1 MSSNMSAA
9 NSGAAKPAKRPGSWL
24 AILLIVLTVVAAI
37 AVIWR
42 VDTAPRTDDAYA
54 YADTIGVSPE
64 VSGKI
69 VNLAVHDNQA
79 VKQGDLLFEIDP
91 RPYQYV
97 LMRARASLAQLDAQ
111 IPLTQR
117 SVNAQTFGAAAARS
131 AVARAQAASNQASD
145 TLARMEPL
153 IHKGYVSADDLD
165 RARTAQRSALAEL
178 AAAEAQARQAQAAV
192 SSVDALVAQ
201 RLVLQAEIASAQL
214 NLEYA
219 TVRAPFDGRVVEL
232 RTSVGQYVSAQ
243 KPVFT
248 LIDTRHWYVIA
259 NFRENELGHIHP
271 GTRATVY
278 LMSDT
283 GMRFSGSVDSIGYGV
298 DPQDGGSTANGLP
311 NIQRSINW
319 VHVAQRFPVKIL
331 IDHPDPRLF
340 RIGTSAVAVLR
351 SGGHDAAAAGGAQ
364 S

>member
-1 MSSNMSAA
+1 MTAA
-9 NSGAAKPAKRPGSWL
+9 QSTDAGKQRPRTWPAM
-24 AILLIVLTVVAAI
+24 LLIVLAVVAII

-42 VDTAPRTDDAYA
+42 VDTVPRTDDAYA

-69 VNLAVHDNQA
+69 VTLAVRNNQA

-91 RPYQYV
+91 RPYQFA
-97 LMRARASLAQLDAQ
+97 LQRAQAALAQLDAQ

-117 SVNAQTFGAAAARS
+117 TVNAQGFSADAAKSAAAR
-131 AVARAQAASNQASD
+131 AQTAAKQAGD

-153 IHKGYVSADDLD
+153 IGKGYISADELD
-165 RARTAQRSALAEL
+165 RARTAQRAAQAEL
-178 AAAEAQARQAQAAV
+178 AAAQAQAREAQAAV
-192 SSVDALVAQ
+192 SSVAALVAQ
-201 RLVLQAEIASAQL
+201 RAVLTAEISTAQL

-232 RTSVGQYVSAQ
+232 RTSAGQFVSAQ

-259 NFRENELGHIHP
+259 NLRENELGNIRP

-278 LMSDT
+278 LMSNT
-283 GMRFSGSVDSIGYGV
+283 RIRFSGSVDSIGFGV
-298 DPQDGGSTANGLP
+298 DPQDGSGTANGLP
-311 NIQRSINW
+311 SIQRSINW

-331 IDHPDPRLF
+331 VDHPDPEMF
-340 RIGTSAVAVLR
+340 RIGTSAVAVLQPER
-351 SGGHDAAAAGGAQ
+351 RDNRDTHATPNGAP

>member
-1 MSSNMSAA
+1 MNASNS
-9 NSGAAKPAKRPGSWL
+9 PATRSRTWPAL
-24 AILLIVLTVVAAI
+24 LLIVLTVVAVI

-42 VDTAPRTDDAYA
+42 VDTSPRTDDAYV

-69 VNLAVHDNQA
+69 VTLAVRDNQA

-91 RPYQYV
+91 RPYQYA
-97 LMRARASLAQLDAQ
+97 LQRARAGLVQLDAQ

-117 SVNAQTFGAAAARS
+117 SVDAQTFGAAAARS
-131 AVARAQAASNQASD
+131 AVARAQAAANQASD
-145 TLARMEPL
+145 TLARMAPL
-153 IHKGYVSADDLD
+153 IAKGYVSADDLD

-178 AAAEAQARQAQAAV
+178 ASAQAQAREAQAAV
-192 SSVDALVAQ
+192 SGVDALVAQ
-201 RLVLQAEIASAQL
+201 RAVLEAEIASAQL

-232 RTSVGQYVSAQ
+232 RTSVGQFVSAQ

-259 NFRENELGHIHP
+259 NFRENELGRIRP
-271 GTRATVY
+271 GTPATVY

-283 GMRFSGSVDSIGYGV
+283 GIRFNGTVDSIGFGV
-298 DPQDGGSTANGLP
+298 DPQDGGDSANGLP

-331 IDHPDPRLF
+331 VDRPDPRLF

-351 SGGHDAAAAGGAQ
+351 PGEHVASDAAGAK

>member
-1 MSSNMSAA
+1 MTAA
-9 NSGAAKPAKRPGSWL
+9 QSTDAGKQRPRTWP
-24 AILLIVLTVVAAI
+24 AILLIVLAVIAII

-69 VNLAVHDNQA
+69 VTLAVRNNQA

-91 RPYQYV
+91 RPYQFA
-97 LMRARASLAQLDAQ
+97 LQRAQAALAQLDAQ

-117 SVNAQTFGAAAARS
+117 TVNAQVFNADAAKS
-131 AVARAQAASNQASD
+131 SVVRAQTAAKQAGD

-153 IHKGYVSADDLD
+153 IGKGYISADDLD
-165 RARTAQRSALAEL
+165 RARTAYRAAQAEL
-178 AAAEAQARQAQAAV
+178 AAAQAQARQAEAGV
-192 SSVDALVAQ
+192 SSVAALVAQ
-201 RLVLQAEIASAQL
+201 RAVLTAEISTAQL

-232 RTSVGQYVSAQ
+232 RTSVGQFVSAQ

-259 NFRENELGHIHP
+259 NLRENELGNIRP

-278 LMSDT
+278 LMSNT
-283 GMRFSGSVDSIGYGV
+283 GIRFSGSVDSVGFGV

-331 IDHPDPRLF
+331 VDHPDPQLF
-340 RIGTSAVAVLR
+340 RIGTSAVAVLQPER
-351 SGGHDAAAAGGAQ
+351 RDNNRDNRATSNGAP

>member
-1 MSSNMSAA
+1 MNVTHASPPDRPRTRIW
-9 NSGAAKPAKRPGSWL
+9 PAT
-24 AILLIVLTVVAAI
+24 LLIVFAALAVL

-64 VSGKI
+64 VGGKI
-69 VNLAVHDNQA
+69 VNLAVRDNQA

-91 RPYQYV
+91 RPYRYALQ
-97 LMRARASLAQLDAQ
+97 RAQAALAQLDAQ

-117 SVNAQTFGAAAARS
+117 SVNAQNYSASAAKAA
-131 AVARAQAASNQASD
+131 VLRAQAAAKQTSD

-153 IHKGYVSADDLD
+153 IAKGYVSADELD
-165 RARTAQRSALAEL
+165 RARTAQRSAQAEL
-178 AAAEAQARQAQAAV
+178 DAARSQSQEAQAAV
-192 SSVDALVAQ
+192 SGVEALVAQ
-201 RLVLQAEIASAQL
+201 RGVLEADIANARL

-219 TVRAPFDGRVVEL
+219 TVRAPFDGRIAGL
-232 RTSVGQYVSAQ
+232 KTSVGQYVSAQ

-259 NFRENELGHIHP
+259 NFRENELTHIRP

-278 LMSDT
+278 LMSNT
-283 GMRFSGSVDSIGYGV
+283 GQRFDGTVDSIGFGV
-298 DPQDGGSTANGLP
+298 DPQDGGESANGLP

-319 VHVAQRFPVKIL
+319 VHVAQRFPVKIRVEAPNA
-331 IDHPDPRLF
+331 DLF
-340 RIGTSAVAVLR
+340 RVGTSAVAVLR
-351 SGGHDAAAAGGAQ
+351 TTRDASDADASHPGAP

>member
-1 MSSNMSAA
+1 MSAA
-9 NSGAAKPAKRPGSWL
+9 NSGAAKRPRTWP
-24 AILLIVLTVVAAI
+24 AILLIVLAVAAI
-37 AVIWR
+37 VAVIWR

-69 VNLAVHDNQA
+69 VTLAVRDNQA
-79 VKQGDLLFEIDP
+79 VKQGDLLFQIDP
-91 RPYQYV
+91 RPYQYA
-97 LMRARASLAQLDAQ
+97 LQRAQAALVQLDAQ

-117 SVNAQTFGAAAARS
+117 SVNAQTFGATAARS
-131 AVARAQAASNQASD
+131 AVARAQAAANQASD
-145 TLARMEPL
+145 TLARMQPL
-153 IHKGYVSADDLD
+153 IGKGYISADDLD

-178 AAAEAQARQAQAAV
+178 ASAEAQARQAQAAV

-201 RLVLQAEIASAQL
+201 RSVLQAEIATAQL

-219 TVRAPFDGRVVEL
+219 TVRAPFDGRVAEL
-232 RTSVGQYVSAQ
+232 RTTVGQYVSAQ

-259 NFRENELGHIHP
+259 NFRENELGQIRP

-278 LMSDT
+278 LMSNT
-283 GMRFSGSVDSIGYGV
+283 GIRFSGTVDSVGFGV
-298 DPQDGGSTANGLP
+298 DPQDGGGTANGLP

-331 IDHPDPRLF
+331 VDRPDPQLF
-340 RIGTSAVAVLR
+340 RIGTSAVAVVR
-351 SGGHDAAAAGGAQ
+351 PREHAAAAAGGAQ

>member
-1 MSSNMSAA
+1 MSAA
-9 NSGAAKPAKRPGSWL
+9 NSGAAKRPRTWPAL
-24 AILLIVLTVVAAI
+24 LLIVLTVIAVI

-69 VNLAVHDNQA
+69 VNLAVRDNQA

-91 RPYQYV
+91 RPYQYA
-97 LMRARASLAQLDAQ
+97 LMRAKASLAQLDAQ

-117 SVNAQTFGAAAARS
+117 SVNAQTYGAAAAKS
-131 AVARAQAASNQASD
+131 AVARAQAAANQASD
-145 TLARMEPL
+145 TLARMAPL
-153 IHKGYVSADDLD
+153 IAKGYVSADDLD

-178 AAAEAQARQAQAAV
+178 AAAQAQAREAEAAV
-192 SSVDALVAQ
+192 SGVDALVAQ
-201 RLVLQAEIASAQL
+201 RAVLQAEIETAQL

-232 RTSVGQYVSAQ
+232 RTQVGQYVSAQ

-259 NFRENELGHIHP
+259 NLRENELGRIRP
-271 GTRATVY
+271 GTPATVY
-278 LMSDT
+278 LMSNT
-283 GMRFSGSVDSIGYGV
+283 GIRFSGTVDSIGFGV
-298 DPQDGGSTANGLP
+298 DPQDGGDTANGLP

-331 IDHPDPRLF
+331 VDHPDPHLF
-340 RIGTSAVAVLR
+340 RIGTSAVAVLYPER
-351 SGGHDAAAAGGAQ
+351 RDNRATSSGAP

>member
-1 MSSNMSAA
+1 MSSNLSAA
-9 NSGAAKPAKRPGSWL
+9 TPGAAKPAKRPRSWP
-24 AILLIVLTVVAAI
+24 AILLIALTVIAAI

-42 VDTAPRTDDAYA
+42 VDTSPRTDDAYA

-69 VNLAVHDNQA
+69 VNLAVRDNQA

-91 RPYQYV
+91 RPYQYA
-97 LMRARASLAQLDAQ
+97 LMRAKASLVQLDAQ

-117 SVNAQTFGAAAARS
+117 SVNAQTFGAAAAKS
-131 AVARAQAASNQASD
+131 AVERAQAAANQASD

-153 IHKGYVSADDLD
+153 IKKGYVSADDLD
-165 RARTAQRSALAEL
+165 RARTSQRSALAEL

-192 SSVDALVAQ
+192 SGVDALVAQ
-201 RLVLQAEIASAQL
+201 RSVLQAEIASAQL

-232 RTSVGQYVSAQ
+232 RTSVGEYVSAQ

-259 NFRENELGHIHP
+259 NFRENELGQIHP

-283 GMRFSGSVDSIGYGV
+283 GTRFSGSVDSVGYGV
-298 DPQDGGSTANGLP
+298 DPQDGGGTANGLP

-331 IDHPDPRLF
+331 IDRPDPRLF

-351 SGGHDAAAAGGAQ
+351 SGGHDAAAAAGAQ
-364 S
+364 P